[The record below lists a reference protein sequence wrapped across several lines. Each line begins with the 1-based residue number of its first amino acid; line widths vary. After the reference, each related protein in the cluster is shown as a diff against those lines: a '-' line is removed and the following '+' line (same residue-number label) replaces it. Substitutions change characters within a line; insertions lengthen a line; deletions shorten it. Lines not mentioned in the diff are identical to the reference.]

1 MQLFRNLSSLCC
13 SRGLSTP
20 RLGQDQEKKCLKGC
34 PVKARETLVCPGR
47 GAGRIVAPRSAS
59 LPAEH
64 NRTPKWLSKA
74 LLMTSLYAKRP
85 PKRSPSLPFS
95 LSLSLSLLFE
105 KKNFF
110 IPAFDIRRNTTFPEI
125 SELARV
131 GRFNSVVGIGINIL
145 LL

>member
-1 MQLFRNLSSLCC
+1 MAEQSAAHDLPLREKAAKTLSL
-13 SRGLSTP
+13 
-20 RLGQDQEKKCLKGC
+20 
-34 PVKARETLVCPGR
+34 
-47 GAGRIVAPRSAS
+47 
-59 LPAEH
+59 
-64 NRTPKWLSKA
+64 
-74 LLMTSLYAKRP
+74 
-85 PKRSPSLPFS
+85 SLPFS

-131 GRFNSVVGIGINIL
+131 GRFNSVVGGLGIGINIL